1 MIVLGIDPGIARM
14 GWGIISF
21 TNNKA
26 IAIEYGCFTTD
37 KETKEEIR
45 LAEIFDFVSMLI
57 GKYDPEIVSVEKL
70 FFASNAKTAL
80 IVGQARGAILL
91 AAGRKKIPVSSFTPL
106 EVKMALT
113 GYGRADKNQI
123 QRMVQSMLALSKIPT
138 PDDTADALAI
148 AITCAVTK
156 KFI

>member
-1 MIVLGIDPGIARM
+1 
-14 GWGIISF
+14 
-21 TNNKA
+21 
-26 IAIEYGCFTTD
+26 
-37 KETKEEIR
+37 
-45 LAEIFDFVSMLI
+45 
-57 GKYDPEIVSVEKL
+57 VEKL

-123 QRMVQSMLALSKIPT
+123 QRMVQSMVALSKIPT

-156 KFI
+156 KFA